1 MRTEQSFFVPKQEIV
16 DNGYDLSINKYKKT
30 EYVTVEYPSTAEI
43 LDKLDT
49 LETEIQKRLIELR
62 GDAMIIKLGSVI
74 TEYSER
80 NKNGENIPV
89 NSVTNEQGFC
99 TGYFSKE
106 VASKDKTTYKIGP
119 RGFFA
124 YNPSRINVGSVDWQS
139 CEDRVIVSPLY
150 VVFDVS
156 ERIIRSYTTGS
167 VRDNLKFSILSEFP
181 ISLPPINEQRRIA
194 ATLDKV
200 EETIA
205 LRQEELTTL
214 NHKISA
220 PFWILQSAIFVLFS
234 QNHQQYHLYV
244 SWDMSFLQRWSFL
257 YWNLR
262 HHM

>member
-1 MRTEQSFFVPKQEIV
+1 M
-16 DNGYDLSINKYKKT
+16 
-30 EYVTVEYPSTAEI
+30 
-43 LDKLDT
+43 
-49 LETEIQKRLIELR
+49 
-62 GDAMIIKLGSVI
+62 
-74 TEYSER
+74 
-80 NKNGENIPV
+80 
-89 NSVTNEQGFC
+89 
-99 TGYFSKE
+99 
-106 VASKDKTTYKIGP
+106 
-119 RGFFA
+119 
-124 YNPSRINVGSVDWQS
+124 GSVDWQS

-234 QNHQQYHLYV
+234 QNHQQYHL
-244 SWDMSFLQRWSFL
+244 LQHCLNISD
-257 YWNLR
+257 
-262 HHM
+262 